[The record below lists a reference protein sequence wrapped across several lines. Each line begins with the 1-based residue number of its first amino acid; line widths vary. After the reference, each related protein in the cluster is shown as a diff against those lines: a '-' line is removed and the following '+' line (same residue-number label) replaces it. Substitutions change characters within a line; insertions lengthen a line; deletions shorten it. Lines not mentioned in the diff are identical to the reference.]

1 MRSGND
7 QVRLLKMHV
16 AFLGSHMMIGLFFF
30 SGMMMTCK
38 HLTVSFL
45 LFQPKSDLAALLQ
58 ILCGIFAQQSPVYA
72 KSAPTPPQ
80 PSSYNMPQQPSY
92 LPQYGGYS
100 PNPGA
105 MPPYPVGTS
114 TGMPMPQPGPVPGK
128 FTPVVMIKMLFTYF
142 IFSTT

>member
-1 MRSGND
+1 M
-7 QVRLLKMHV
+7 V
-16 AFLGSHMMIGLFFF
+16 
-30 SGMMMTCK
+30 TCK

-58 ILCGIFAQQSPVYA
+58 ILCSIFAQQSPVYA

-105 MPPYPVGTS
+105 MPPYPVGAS